1 MNIMFSECI
10 HGKIRLTKRLDG
22 NSAIISGDS
31 GTMELKIGDD
41 IVVVS
46 AINKMVS
53 TGKVDKFL
61 DNAIVTDGDTL
72 YPMLGQLLIGRI

>member
-1 MNIMFSECI
+1 MNIMFSECV
-10 HGKIRLTKRLDG
+10 HGKIRLTKRLNG

-31 GTMELKIGDD
+31 GTMELKVGDD

-61 DNAIVTDGDTL
+61 DNTIVTDGDTL